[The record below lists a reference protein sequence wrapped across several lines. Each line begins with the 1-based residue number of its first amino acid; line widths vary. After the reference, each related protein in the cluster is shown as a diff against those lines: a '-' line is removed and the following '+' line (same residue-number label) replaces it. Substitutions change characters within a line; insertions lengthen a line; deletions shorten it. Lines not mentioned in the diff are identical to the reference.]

1 MPWRTV
7 SHNQMVLHHIGSPFK
22 IVGTC
27 QIFHFWVT
35 LHNTQKPGVEAVEA
49 QMPIL
54 RLHVIVQHTWARI
67 GFRELIDTADFV
79 LLISVDLSIDS
90 SMAFSFDTCSEN
102 HPKRFEYHV
111 PLTS

>member
-1 MPWRTV
+1 MAMLN
-7 SHNQMVLHHIGSPFK
+7 NQRVLHHIGSPLK
-22 IVGTC
+22 IVGTR

-67 GFRELIDTADFV
+67 GFRSST
-79 LLISVDLSIDS
+79 LLIS
-90 SMAFSFDTCSEN
+90 C
-102 HPKRFEYHV
+102 
-111 PLTS
+111 

>member
-1 MPWRTV
+1 M
-7 SHNQMVLHHIGSPFK
+7 S
-22 IVGTC
+22 

-35 LHNTQKPGVEAVEA
+35 LHNTQKAGVEAVEA

-79 LLISVDLSIDS
+79 LLISVDLLIDS
-90 SMAFSFDTCSEN
+90 SMAFSFDTFSEN